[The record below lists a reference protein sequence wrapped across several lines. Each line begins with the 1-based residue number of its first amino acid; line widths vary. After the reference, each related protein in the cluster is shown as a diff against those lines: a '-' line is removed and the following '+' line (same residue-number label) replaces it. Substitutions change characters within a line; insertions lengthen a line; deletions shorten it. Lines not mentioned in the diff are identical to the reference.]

1 MMGLAQKDVVDEHF
15 SFIAWR
21 PRKRSRPMLIP
32 VPQNTV
38 EDAMEA
44 ILEEMDSSEE
54 EIVEPIVETI
64 QEVIEEKEI
73 VSREPFF
80 EIEAEAHSETT
91 VIEEVHE
98 TVEEAEDVLE
108 VVEEDEDVEEFVPVI
123 EVIEPSS
130 SESQIPSEG
139 DSASLVKLLRA
150 LGLEDEAD
158 MLEDNEDLSLVRRT
172 LASHVGIEPR
182 DMRLDRL
189 LRLALRLIPNGDV
202 SDGKKLSLLA
212 TLADLADGLSKWTRT
227 RLEARHNGSEGV
239 LLNDA
244 IALGKALERT
254 PGPGTMVP
262 LDADEFELPASDD
275 TEGLANEVNVLKR
288 RVMLSSSG
296 GVR

>member
-1 MMGLAQKDVVDEHF
+1 MV
-15 SFIAWR
+15 
-21 PRKRSRPMLIP
+21 
-32 VPQNTV
+32 
-38 EDAMEA
+38 
-44 ILEEMDSSEE
+44 
-54 EIVEPIVETI
+54 
-64 QEVIEEKEI
+64 
-73 VSREPFF
+73 
-80 EIEAEAHSETT
+80 
-91 VIEEVHE
+91 
-98 TVEEAEDVLE
+98 
-108 VVEEDEDVEEFVPVI
+108 

-130 SESQIPSEG
+130 SDNSIPSNG

-150 LGLEDEAD
+150 LGLEDDAD
-158 MLEDNEDLSLVRRT
+158 LLEDNEDLSLVRRT

-189 LRLALRLIPNGDV
+189 LRLALRLIPNGDE

-212 TLADLADGLSKWTRT
+212 PLADLADGLSKWTRT
-227 RLEARHNGSEGV
+227 RLEARHNGPEGV